1 MSYFLALPSSK
12 AVRGLLIELELRSGN
27 FNISLIFWLQL
38 GLDLF

>member
-27 FNISLIFWLQL
+27 FNISFNIYTF
-38 GLDLF
+38 GYN